1 MENKKKV
8 VAFVP
13 MKLNNERLPGKN
25 TKAFKGG
32 KPLLTYILDTLT
44 KVEGID
50 ETYVYCS
57 NEEVKKYLPN
67 GIKFL
72 KRSESL
78 DTSSTLIID
87 VLKAFA
93 EDVDADIYVLAHATA
108 PFIKAKTIETAIDK
122 VKNEEYDSAFTVKPI
137 QEFCGWT
144 VRLATTQIKFRG
156 RRIFKMCLQKQRDFM
171 FTPKSLSKTADESAV
186 ILTALR

>member
-1 MENKKKV
+1 MEKKKV

-25 TKAFKGG
+25 TKAFNGG

-44 KVEGID
+44 KVKGVD
-50 ETYVYCS
+50 EAYVYCS
-57 NEEVKKYLPN
+57 NDEVKKYLPD

-93 EDVDADIYVLAHATA
+93 EDVDADIYVLTHATA

-137 QEFCGWT
+137 Q
-144 VRLATTQIKFRG
+144 
-156 RRIFKMCLQKQRDFM
+156 
-171 FTPKSLSKTADESAV
+171 
-186 ILTALR
+186 

>member
-1 MENKKKV
+1 MNGRNKNGKQEKV

-57 NEEVKKYLPN
+57 NEEVK
-67 GIKFL
+67 
-72 KRSESL
+72 S
-78 DTSSTLIID
+78 
-87 VLKAFA
+87 
-93 EDVDADIYVLAHATA
+93 
-108 PFIKAKTIETAIDK
+108 
-122 VKNEEYDSAFTVKPI
+122 
-137 QEFCGWT
+137 
-144 VRLATTQIKFRG
+144 
-156 RRIFKMCLQKQRDFM
+156 IF
-171 FTPKSLSKTADESAV
+171 
-186 ILTALR
+186 LTALNFLKEAKALTHQAL

>member
-1 MENKKKV
+1 MEKKKV

-25 TKAFKGG
+25 TKAFNGG

-44 KVEGID
+44 KVKGVD
-50 ETYVYCS
+50 EAYVYCS
-57 NEEVKKYLPN
+57 NDEVKKYLPD

-93 EDVDADIYVLAHATA
+93 EDVDADIYV
-108 PFIKAKTIETAIDK
+108 P
-122 VKNEEYDSAFTVKPI
+122 
-137 QEFCGWT
+137 
-144 VRLATTQIKFRG
+144 TQQRPLSK
-156 RRIFKMCLQKQRDFM
+156 QKQLKLQLIR
-171 FTPKSLSKTADESAV
+171 
-186 ILTALR
+186 